1 VVRKLLECHENETAF
16 GGNIAMMLAAD
27 KQVDSIFWERVRHNG
42 EECKIYHYEKDFYHH
57 FCFVL
62 LSWAVG
68 KG

>member
-1 VVRKLLECHENETAF
+1 MVMVVYKKELLTHS
-16 GGNIAMMLAAD
+16 
-27 KQVDSIFWERVRHNG
+27 SIWEGVRHNS

-57 FCFVL
+57 FRFVL

>member
-1 VVRKLLECHENETAF
+1 MVMVVYKKDRLTRS
-16 GGNIAMMLAAD
+16 
-27 KQVDSIFWERVRHNG
+27 SIWKRVRHNG

-57 FCFVL
+57 FSSIL